1 MSRDNCLLYHFK
13 TNVYVHVYKK
23 NKKENQK
30 TNLQSFVVAIQYN
43 KYIKVKY
50 DMEQFFLNNGYI
62 NKINAVWA
70 VWEK

>member
-1 MSRDNCLLYHFK
+1 M
-13 TNVYVHVYKK
+13 
-23 NKKENQK
+23 
-30 TNLQSFVVAIQYN
+30 VAIQYN

-70 VWEK
+70 VWENDDYLFLTTK